1 MKRLSALAW
10 EIWLPIV
17 VVVLWL
23 ALSAG
28 SSSFYFPSLAKILDQ
43 AGAVWFFDGIV
54 ENLLPSLFRI
64 LVGFGLA
71 LVIGVVGGILLGL
84 LPRFEE
90 TIRPILEFL
99 RSTPGVALLPIATI
113 FLGIGDTMKIFL
125 IALASMWP
133 ILLNTIDGVR
143 SVEPVLL
150 RMSRSYKLPL
160 RERIRF
166 IYVPNAAP
174 QIFAGARLALTI
186 ATVVMVVTEM
196 IGSPGGIGYFILDSQ
211 RSFNV
216 LNMWTGIVMLGV
228 LGYLLNFVFRLVESQ
243 VLDWH
248 NKKNA

>member
-1 MKRLSALAW
+1 MKRLTALAW
-10 EIWLPIV
+10 EIWLPILV
-17 VVVLWL
+17 VVVCLL
-23 ALSAG
+23 VSAG
-28 SSSFYFPSLAKILDQ
+28 STSFYFPPLAEILERVRE
-43 AGAVWFFDGIV
+43 VWFFDGIV
-54 ENLLPSLFRI
+54 ENMVPSLIRI
-64 LVGFGLA
+64 LAGFGIA
-71 LVIGVVGGILLGL
+71 LVVGVVGGIVLGL

-90 TIRPILEFL
+90 TVRPILEFL
-99 RSTPGVALLPIATI
+99 RAMPGIALLPIAII

-143 SVEPVLL
+143 SVEPLLL
-150 RMSRSYKLPL
+150 RMARSYRLPL
-160 RERIRF
+160 KTRIRF
-166 IYVPNAAP
+166 IYVPHAAP

-211 RSFNV
+211 RSFNI
-216 LNMWTGIVMLGV
+216 LNMWSGIVMLGV
-228 LGYLLNFVFRLVESQ
+228 LGYLLNFGARLVEAR

>member
-1 MKRLSALAW
+1 MKRVTALAW

-17 VVVLWL
+17 LVVAWL
-23 ALSAG
+23 VASAG
-28 SSSFYFPSLAKILDQ
+28 SSSFYFPPLADILDRV
-43 AGAVWFFDGIV
+43 AEVWFFDGIA
-54 ENLLPSLFRI
+54 ENLVPSLLRI
-64 LVGFGLA
+64 VVGFGFA
-71 LVIGVVGGILLGL
+71 LIVGVLGGILLGL

-90 TIRPILEFL
+90 AVRPILEFL

-113 FLGIGDTMKIFL
+113 FLGIGDTMKVFL

-150 RMSRSYKLPL
+150 SMARSYRLPL
-160 RERIRF
+160 GDRIRY
-166 IYVPNAAP
+166 IYAPNAAP

-211 RSFNV
+211 RSFNI
-216 LNMWTGIVMLGV
+216 LNMWSGIVMLGV
-228 LGYLLNFVFRLVESQ
+228 LGYLLNFGFRLIETQ